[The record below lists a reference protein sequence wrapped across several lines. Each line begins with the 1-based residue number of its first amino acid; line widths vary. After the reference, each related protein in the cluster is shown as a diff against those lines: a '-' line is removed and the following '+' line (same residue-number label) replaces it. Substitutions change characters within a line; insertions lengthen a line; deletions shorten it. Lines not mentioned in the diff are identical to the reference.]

1 MKVLKS
7 WGTEGQVVLSLA
19 SDDPEDFDL
28 DEPVFITFDGL
39 PVPFFIES
47 IEPKGNRFIVK
58 FEDIDSLKAAED
70 LVGRPISLSET
81 EEEED
86 EESIVGMT
94 VLNAADGS
102 VVGTVTGIEDYAG
115 NTCITVNH
123 KGKEV
128 TLPFHEDLV
137 EAADEESL
145 TLRIAEGLL
154 EL

>member
-1 MKVLKS
+1 MLKS

-19 SDDPEDFDL
+19 SDDPEDFDF

-70 LVGRPISLSET
+70 LVGRPISLYET

-102 VVGTVTGIEDYAG
+102 VVGTVTGVEDYAG

>member
-81 EEEED
+81 EDEED

-102 VVGTVTGIEDYAG
+102 VVGTVTGVEDYAG